1 MYNHRSVAQRPMA
14 ADYVYPELM
23 EFRQKIEML
32 ISRGVD
38 AMTAK
43 RIVASDRISKSERKS
58 QGLVV
63 YNDVPCDVEPAVDS
77 QLIRQHWRELRSMV
91 RHYDESLA
99 SLLVS
104 CGVVQV
110 RGHVV
115 TLGTHVDKVA
125 ERMRYGNRRE
135 IVEQSLLDLWQHELQ
150 VEVVWAERAFWMD
163 ERWLRDE

>member
-1 MYNHRSVAQRPMA
+1 MN
-14 ADYVYPELM
+14 ADFVQPEM
-23 EFRQKIEML
+23 TEFRHKIDL
-32 ISRGVD
+32 LVSRGVD

-43 RIVASDRISKSERKS
+43 RIVASDRIAKSERKS

-63 YNDVPCDVEPAVDS
+63 YADMPCDVEPAVDS
-77 QLIRQHWRELRSMV
+77 HIIRKHWRELRSMA

-110 RGHVV
+110 RGQVV

-125 ERMRYGNRRE
+125 ERLKARRE
-135 IVEQSLLDLWQHELQ
+135 VIEQALCDLWQHEFQ
-150 VEVVWAERAFWMD
+150 VEIVWAERAYWLDECWMR
-163 ERWLRDE
+163 EG